1 MGWGGAGLAP
11 VLDEGSEEAGG
22 DAIVGGD
29 VGVVRVAGG
38 EVAGRDQAAGVG
50 AVGLVE
56 GVDRHG
62 GCLEEVVWALARGA
76 GLGHG

>member
-1 MGWGGAGLAP
+1 
-11 VLDEGSEEAGG
+11 
-22 DAIVGGD
+22 
-29 VGVVRVAGG
+29 
-38 EVAGRDQAAGVG
+38 
-50 AVGLVE
+50 VGLVE